1 MNPKWGVSVIKFA
14 RQAPLSLSLKLLE
27 CPSLLPHSVLSVCYL
42 CNFTL
47 DQAIVKCLPI
57 VSISHLNWHD
67 NFDIHNFR
75 YTIFLLNPLSFRTDH
90 CGGSHLSLDFQ
101 MLEQNISLSTL
112 TIWWDFN
119 NQREICK
126 LLPIFGPFLEGGA
139 IYSTYST
146 REGGPIKKKYKESI
160 KSWIVQIKTIV

>member
-90 CGGSHLSLDFQ
+90 CGGSHLSLDIKCRNRTYLYLHLQFG
-101 MLEQNISLSTL
+101 EISITNVKYVNCYQYLVPSWKAVRYTPL
-112 TIWWDFN
+112 TPLGRVD
-119 NQREICK
+119 Q
-126 LLPIFGPFLEGGA
+126 
-139 IYSTYST
+139 
-146 REGGPIKKKYKESI
+146 
-160 KSWIVQIKTIV
+160 